1 MAVAELEMALDKE
14 EIQAL
19 WAAEHSTSTVG
30 FSTSTSTGLGRGIES
45 ATSRRKPGEASR
57 GDGEVSEKSYGK
69 QITVPVGSIPK
80 AHTWLPD
87 GALASAQ

>member
-1 MAVAELEMALDKE
+1 MTEEAAGRGADKKGRWFKWISKMAVAELEMALDKE

-57 GDGEVSEKSYGK
+57 GDSEVS
-69 QITVPVGSIPK
+69 
-80 AHTWLPD
+80 
-87 GALASAQ
+87 